1 MTVIQ
6 HNPAALFPPYR
17 GYSHGI
23 EIRGAERLLF
33 ISGLNGYLA
42 DGKTMPASFEEQG
55 DVIWQHIG
63 TLLRAADMDYPDL
76 ISLRTYLADPE
87 YDEANVRLRVK
98 YLGGH
103 QVSSTVVCCRL
114 LVPTWKLEIE
124 AVAAR

>member
-17 GYSHGI
+17 CYSDAL
-23 EIRGAERLLF
+23 ELRGGERLLF

-63 TLLRAADMDYPDL
+63 TLLRAADMDYPESDL
-76 ISLRTYLADPE
+76 APDLPRRPG
-87 YDEANVRLRVK
+87 VR
-98 YLGGH
+98 
-103 QVSSTVVCCRL
+103 
-114 LVPTWKLEIE
+114 
-124 AVAAR
+124 